1 MPRCQELIAGQQLH
15 STAPCSM
22 LPLPAGIALLAG
34 RTAISS
40 ALGALPRSLLA
51 ACNSSS
57 SSSLTSAPSSNEP
70 WVDDQDRRSS
80 GAACS
85 TSSTSSMPMHA
96 LGSAA
101 AGTWQAATQAVST
114 ALHASGPASAACSSF
129 LAALSLSRT
138 FTTSLAV
145 HERKAMRF
153 PMPRRIRQA
162 ASKGVTSSPRTPATA
177 TTTTPTPVPL
187 TPLEP
192 ISPLN
197 ISQQKKLVF
206 QGKALTGD
214 PGSPRWT
221 APYYVPPELQ
231 QGVPPV
237 LLVDPWPTAGDG
249 EARRR
254 HAQLLLGFLKA
265 RLPQRLTA
273 AQVFEQVGG
282 WGVKEG
288 GAEGRLF

>member
-1 MPRCQELIAGQQLH
+1 
-15 STAPCSM
+15 
-22 LPLPAGIALLAG
+22 
-34 RTAISS
+34 
-40 ALGALPRSLLA
+40 
-51 ACNSSS
+51 
-57 SSSLTSAPSSNEP
+57 
-70 WVDDQDRRSS
+70 
-80 GAACS
+80 
-85 TSSTSSMPMHA
+85 
-96 LGSAA
+96 
-101 AGTWQAATQAVST
+101 
-114 ALHASGPASAACSSF
+114 
-129 LAALSLSRT
+129 
-138 FTTSLAV
+138 
-145 HERKAMRF
+145 
-153 PMPRRIRQA
+153 MPRRIREA
-162 ASKGVTSSPRTPATA
+162 ASKGITPSPSTPATA
-177 TTTTPTPVPL
+177 TTTPTPGPL

-206 QGKALTGD
+206 QGKTLTGD

-282 WGVKEG
+282 WDVQKGRAG
-288 GAEGRLF
+288 GRLI